1 MYINEYKNYI
11 CGPEDLEDICNVFK
25 ANDRFSS
32 GLKKPDNALPFFIGT
47 IKPFLDRTD
56 YRLIIGSRSLKDYKL
71 MGYKII
77 SIPGE
82 IDFASMIFG
91 ESLPGFKN
99 NSRYELEIFT
109 AQLAAKAGK
118 LNYFYPTTKED
129 FSKEKTY
136 SLVNPEYNK
145 YEKRIYSVVEPDSL
159 LNTNIEKMLFNNVI
173 KREKTML
180 LVHSLLKNE
189 HRIELHK
196 DALGLSYETIAK
208 KLL

>member
-1 MYINEYKNYI
+1 MYINEYKNYV
-11 CGPEDLEDICNVFK
+11 CGPSDLEDICAIFK

-47 IKPFLDRTD
+47 IKPLLDNAD
-56 YRLIIGSRSLKDYKL
+56 YRLVIGSRSLKDYKL
-71 MGYKII
+71 VGYKII
-77 SIPGE
+77 SIPRE
-82 IDFASMIFG
+82 IDFAAIMFS
-91 ESLPGFKN
+91 ESLPGLKN
-99 NSRYELEIFT
+99 NSKFELEIFT
-109 AQLAAKAGK
+109 AQLAAELGK
-118 LNYFYPTTKED
+118 LNYFYPITKDD

-136 SLVNPEYNK
+136 SLINPEYNR
-145 YEKRIYSVVEPDSL
+145 YEKRIYSIVKPDVL
-159 LNTNIEKMLFNNVI
+159 LTNKIEKMLFNNVI

-180 LVHSLLKNE
+180 VVHSLLKNE